1 MIAQY
6 LVGAAVLVTI
16 LALVGAPSVIAAYQW
31 RFGGGKLLNDRLGP
45 KVAAPK
51 HRF

>member
-16 LALVGAPSVIAAYQW
+16 LAVLGAPSVIAAYQW
-31 RFGGGKLLNDRLGP
+31 RVGGGKLLNDRLGTKVPTP
-45 KVAAPK
+45 KR
-51 HRF
+51 RF